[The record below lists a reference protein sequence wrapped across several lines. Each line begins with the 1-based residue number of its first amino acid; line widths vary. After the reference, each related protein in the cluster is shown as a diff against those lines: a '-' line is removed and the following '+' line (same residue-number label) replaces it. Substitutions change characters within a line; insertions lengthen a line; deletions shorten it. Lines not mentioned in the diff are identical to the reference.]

1 MSYEW
6 KQIFLWYKKKREQDK
21 DQLNNPPGLQNFY
34 KIIRLLDRKTNQPN
48 KHVLKKYILQLPTS
62 THYTKLSC
70 KDKYQENMCT
80 SFIQ

>member
-34 KIIRLLDRKTNQPN
+34 KIIRLLDRKTNQ
-48 KHVLKKYILQLPTS
+48 
-62 THYTKLSC
+62 
-70 KDKYQENMCT
+70 T
-80 SFIQ
+80 SFGKVYTHIHTQILREHVHRFHRQEKGIAI